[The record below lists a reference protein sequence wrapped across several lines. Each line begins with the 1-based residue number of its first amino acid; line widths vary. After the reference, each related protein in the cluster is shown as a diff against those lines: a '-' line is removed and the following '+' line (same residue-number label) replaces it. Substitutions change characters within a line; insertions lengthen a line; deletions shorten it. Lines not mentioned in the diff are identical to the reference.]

1 MKAHFGIEGN
11 EAADKLATEAAHED
25 DNINIA
31 FDRIPTASIAS
42 EIYRKGLEQ
51 WRLQWNDT
59 AKGAVCRSFFPNLM
73 HRLKAKIP
81 ITREFTALVTGHG
94 KSRSYLHR
102 FKLADDPTCPCNEGQ
117 HTSDHI
123 IFDCNLL
130 GAQRGP
136 MIKKIVE
143 SGGSWPSAKGRTDN

>member
-51 WRLQWNDT
+51 WQLQWSNT

-73 HRLKAKIP
+73 HRLKVKIS
-81 ITREFTALVTGHG
+81 ITPEFTALVTGHG

-102 FKLADDPTCPCNEGQ
+102 FKLADDLTCPCNEGQ

-130 GAQRGP
+130 EAQRGP
-136 MIKKIVE
+136 MLKKKWTAE
-143 SGGSWPSAKGRTDN
+143 GPGPLQRTN